1 MNKSYTNLDNLNALK
16 NLKIIDT
23 IIVIVIFALN
33 SIPLVY
39 SFIALFVP
47 TFDVL
52 AILLD
57 GIILKIAYIAAAYI
71 GIYRR
76 SFVMTAAAPL
86 IPTFCILVFSFSGY
100 ECTVHDMNIMIAP
113 IAVCIMIASFY
124 SNRKY
129 AFLEQ
134 QDGFPYFN
142 ERFENQK
149 SDAARFNEKNPY
161 TAMSE
166 ERKKNESDHMEDLF

>member
-1 MNKSYTNLDNLNALK
+1 MNNCNTLLK
-16 NLKIIDT
+16 NLNLLKRLRIIDT
-23 IIVIVIFALN
+23 VIVIVIFALN
-33 SIPLVY
+33 LIPLVY

-52 AILLD
+52 AIFID

-71 GIYRR
+71 GIYKR
-76 SFVMTAAAPL
+76 STVMTVSAPL
-86 IPTFCILVFSFSGY
+86 IPTFCLLIFSFSGY

-124 SNRKY
+124 SNHKY

-149 SDAARFNEKNPY
+149 SEVQKFNEKNPY

-166 ERKKNESDHMEDLF
+166 ERKKTECDHMDDLF